1 MADLISSLLLPKNGS
16 NGSQESFHSVSSQ
29 PPPSSVP
36 IPSSQAQ
43 EPTPPSSSQAQASY
57 FQAAGLPVYD
67 IDSYLTDPNN
77 AELLKKTPKG
87 NQSQHKT
94 PQRASNSLEPVLLGS
109 KTSHHVSALN
119 SLCQLKGVMPIFEI
133 DGDISNA
140 DFGGVLKIGEIT
152 IASDERWHSKKE
164 VKEALAEKGLD
175 AVKTMDA
182 KRKEPG
188 TRGEAGRNWV
198 GMLLGK
204 ASEKARCFAAVES
217 TTKWK
222 NTTL

>member
-1 MADLISSLLLPKNGS
+1 M
-16 NGSQESFHSVSSQ
+16 
-29 PPPSSVP
+29 
-36 IPSSQAQ
+36 
-43 EPTPPSSSQAQASY
+43 
-57 FQAAGLPVYD
+57 
-67 IDSYLTDPNN
+67 
-77 AELLKKTPKG
+77 
-87 NQSQHKT
+87 
-94 PQRASNSLEPVLLGS
+94 
-109 KTSHHVSALN
+109 SALN
-119 SLCQLKGVMPIFEI
+119 SLCQLKGVMPIYEI

-182 KRKEPG
+182 KRKELATP
-188 TRGEAGRNWV
+188 GEARRQWV
-198 GMLLGK
+198 GIMNGK
-204 ASEKARCFAAVES
+204 AFEVRCFAAVES

>member
-1 MADLISSLLLPKNGS
+1 MADLMSSLILPKNGS

-29 PPPSSVP
+29 PPPNSVLM
-36 IPSSQAQ
+36 PSSQAE
-43 EPTPPSSSQAQASY
+43 EPTSPSSSQAQASC
-57 FQAAGLPVYD
+57 FQAAGLLVYD
-67 IDSYLTDPNN
+67 IDSYLTDPKN

-109 KTSHHVSALN
+109 RTSYHVSALN
-119 SLCQLKGVMPIFEI
+119 SLCQLKGVMPIYEI

-182 KRKEPG
+182 ERKELG
-188 TRGEAGRNWV
+188 TPGEARRQWFG
-198 GMLLGK
+198 
-204 ASEKARCFAAVES
+204 
-217 TTKWK
+217 
-222 NTTL
+222 